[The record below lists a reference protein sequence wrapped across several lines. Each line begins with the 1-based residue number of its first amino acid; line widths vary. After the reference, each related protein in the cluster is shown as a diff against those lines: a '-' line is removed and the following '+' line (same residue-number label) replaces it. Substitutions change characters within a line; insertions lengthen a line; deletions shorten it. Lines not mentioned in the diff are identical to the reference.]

1 MEERRGWAG
10 LPQPTAHWQDARVPA
25 GAVGG
30 AAGSRVA
37 PADHTVSHTT
47 WDQAPRCCFLPVIWW
62 LLAATYCVPLGTLCT
77 AVTTLTDQVLTEGPG
92 R

>member
-1 MEERRGWAG
+1 MGRAAPAHCPLAG
-10 LPQPTAHWQDARVPA
+10 CQGPSP
-25 GAVGG
+25 GGG